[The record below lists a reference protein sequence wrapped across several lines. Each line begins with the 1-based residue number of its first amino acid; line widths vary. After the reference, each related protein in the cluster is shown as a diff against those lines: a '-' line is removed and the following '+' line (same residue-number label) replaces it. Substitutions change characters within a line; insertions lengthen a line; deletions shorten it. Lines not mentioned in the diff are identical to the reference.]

1 MSLENLI
8 ASTPSPA
15 TVESL
20 KKDLSD
26 LGIQPGMVLLVHSS
40 LSALGWVN
48 GGAVAVI
55 LALEELLGS
64 QGTLVMPTHSG
75 DLSDPGEWEAP
86 PIPQDWWDTVR
97 ASMPA
102 YEPSL
107 TPTSMMGKIPETFR
121 KQMGVMRSNH
131 PQVSF
136 AAWGAQAELITANHA
151 LNYSLGEDSPLARI
165 YALGGSVL
173 LLGADHSSNT
183 SLHLAEYRAEYPTQ
197 KTNRNGA
204 PILVDQQRQWVEV
217 VDINLDSDDFLR
229 IGEAFSIETGLEKQ
243 GQVGMAMARLMPQK
257 ALVDYGVVWM
267 EKNRGK

>member
-1 MSLENLI
+1 MSLETLI

-15 TVESL
+15 TVDSL

-64 QGTLVMPTHSG
+64 HGTLVMPTHSG

-86 PIPQDWWDTVR
+86 PIPQDWWDAVR

-121 KQMGVMRSNH
+121 KQTGVMRSNH

-136 AAWGAQAELITANHA
+136 AAWGAQAETITANHS
-151 LNYSLGEDSPLARI
+151 LNYSLGEDSPLARM
-165 YALGGSVL
+165 YQLGGLVL
-173 LLGADHSSNT
+173 LLGVDHSNNT
-183 SLHLAEYRAEYPTQ
+183 SLHLAEYRAGYPTK
-197 KTNRNGA
+197 KTHRNGA
-204 PILVDQQRQWVEV
+204 PMMVNGQRRWVEI
-217 VDINLDSDDFLR
+217 VDINLDSDDFLQ
-229 IGEAFSIETGLEKQ
+229 IGEAFSSDTGLEIQ
-243 GQVGMAMARLMPQK
+243 GRVAMATARLMSQT